1 MALDWI
7 LANEN
12 AEVVK
17 KHGLA
22 HPPVILDKHLDE
34 KVLATLFSSAVR
46 TAKKAAPRSPYEGL
60 QADDEDFFHV
70 LQLAWEDYALIV
82 TADGAFFEKAKQF
95 QDELPKRK
103 KDRCLRGVIIVPKVR
118 DEQVR
123 LLSALIGG
131 AMQVRL
137 KGRPGGELIALTE
150 IAEENLGLDLR
161 DKAPYAIEL
170 CRCAYD

>member
-1 MALDWI
+1 M
-7 LANEN
+7 
-12 AEVVK
+12 K
-17 KHGLA
+17 KYRLV

-34 KVLATLFSSAVR
+34 KALATLFRSAVR
-46 TAKKAAPRSPYEGL
+46 TAKKASPRSPYEGL

-70 LQLAWEDYALIV
+70 LQLAWEDYALVI
-82 TADGAFFEKAKQF
+82 TGDGAFFGKAKQF

-103 KDRCLRGVIIVPKVR
+103 KDRCLCGVIIVPKVR

-131 AMQVRL
+131 DMQVRL
-137 KGRPGGELIALTE
+137 RGRPGGELVALTE
-150 IAEENLGLDLR
+150 IAEENLGVDLR
-161 DKAPYAIEL
+161 DKVPYAIEL